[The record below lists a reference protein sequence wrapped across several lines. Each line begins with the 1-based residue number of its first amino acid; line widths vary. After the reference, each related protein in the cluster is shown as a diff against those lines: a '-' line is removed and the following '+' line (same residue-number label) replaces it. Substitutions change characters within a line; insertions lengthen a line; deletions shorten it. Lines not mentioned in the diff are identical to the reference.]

1 MRFDFGSS
9 NTILDAFVE
18 TDMGIDPTVMIQG
31 SEVMFGDSSNGIFNG
46 DGIFLYDM
54 PYDFVVHLDG
64 QVAAP
69 VDIEFIVYDDG
80 WAQDYCIN
88 DNNCEQCNDYGWG
101 VDCEGN
107 YLTVAL
113 NAEGVFTIQNI
124 EILAAPNQ
132 NPRITSLADVNN
144 DQGKQMMLSWVAGDL
159 IDLPYFTEFSLYRY
173 SPSPSDYVFT
183 GQGVF
188 YGEYFSSPG
197 SGASPDFGE
206 LILQERTLL

>member
-18 TDMGIDPTVMIQG
+18 TDMGIDPAVMIQG

-46 DGIFLYDM
+46 DGIFLNDM
-54 PYDFVVHLDG
+54 SYDFVVHLDG

-69 VDIEFIVYDDG
+69 IDIEFIVYDDG

-124 EILAAPNQ
+124 EILATPNQ
-132 NPRITSLADVNN
+132 KA
-144 DQGKQMMLSWVAGDL
+144 
-159 IDLPYFTEFSLYRY
+159 
-173 SPSPSDYVFT
+173 
-183 GQGVF
+183 
-188 YGEYFSSPG
+188 
-197 SGASPDFGE
+197 
-206 LILQERTLL
+206 